1 MWCKLTLAHSGTCVD
16 ASQLRFHHSF
26 QQRSILLVCTCKLY
40 CFVVSNDFV
49 VSDSDGT
56 LQVLES
62 ATAVMVAALFASSSF
77 QRSPAV

>member
-1 MWCKLTLAHSGTCVD
+1 MRCKLTLAHSGTCVD
-16 ASQLRFHHSF
+16 ASQLRFHHSY
-26 QQRSILLVCTCKLY
+26 QRRSLLVCTCKLY

-62 ATAVMVAALFASSSF
+62 AAAMVAALFASSSF